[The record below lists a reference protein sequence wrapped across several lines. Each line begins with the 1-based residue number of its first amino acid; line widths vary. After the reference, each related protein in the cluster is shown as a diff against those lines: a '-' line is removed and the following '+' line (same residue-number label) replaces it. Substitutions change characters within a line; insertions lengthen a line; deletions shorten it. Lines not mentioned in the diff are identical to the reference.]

1 MLSSKKPAV
10 VTYTGLIR
18 ACEKAGHWNGAIAI
32 FRQMQYVCTPNVGT
46 CNIMISLYGRHR
58 MFEDALEIF
67 EGVKKG
73 RLARKKMY
81 EEGTCSLTPDQFT
94 YESMLGA
101 CTVCE
106 QWVYFHEVFQEMV
119 RNGFG
124 LHCQRHSWMI
134 APLLKAGQVC
144 CSASYA
150 DLCIIM
156 HVCSPLNCSLFFLS
170 GVKDSTI
177 RLFGVV
183 DHVVLS
189 GLNCLSQMHIV
200 KRMLGCLKN
209 TDGTPN
215 VNVYRVLLASC
226 CTLGQHGEVV
236 SYLKDLLQQ
245 GVAVSSEEWATI
257 FRAALEKLPVA
268 DVESFMS
275 TLTKS
280 DNTYGD
286 MVLKDILNTHSSCE
300 GQFSMN
306 TA

>member
-1 MLSSKKPAV
+1 
-10 VTYTGLIR
+10 
-18 ACEKAGHWNGAIAI
+18 
-32 FRQMQYVCTPNVGT
+32 
-46 CNIMISLYGRHR
+46 
-58 MFEDALEIF
+58 
-67 EGVKKG
+67 
-73 RLARKKMY
+73 
-81 EEGTCSLTPDQFT
+81 
-94 YESMLGA
+94 
-101 CTVCE
+101 
-106 QWVYFHEVFQEMV
+106 
-119 RNGFG
+119 
-124 LHCQRHSWMI
+124 MI

-144 CSASYA
+144 CSASYG

-156 HVCSPLNCSLFFLS
+156 HVRSPLNCSLFFPS

-177 RLFGVV
+177 RWFGAV

-189 GLNCLSQMHIV
+189 GLNFLSQMHIV
-200 KRMLGCLKN
+200 KRMVECLKN

-215 VNVYRVLLASC
+215 VNVYRVLLTSC
-226 CTLGQHGEVV
+226 CTLGQHGEAV
-236 SYLKDLLQQ
+236 SYLNDLLQQ

-275 TLTKS
+275 TLMKS

-286 MVLKDILNTHSSCE
+286 MVLKDILSTQSSCE

>member
-1 MLSSKKPAV
+1 M
-10 VTYTGLIR
+10 YHH
-18 ACEKAGHWNGAIAI
+18 ACV
-32 FRQMQYVCTPNVGT
+32 FSP
-46 CNIMISLYGRHR
+46 
-58 MFEDALEIF
+58 
-67 EGVKKG
+67 
-73 RLARKKMY
+73 
-81 EEGTCSLTPDQFT
+81 QF
-94 YESMLGA
+94 
-101 CTVCE
+101 
-106 QWVYFHEVFQEMV
+106 F
-119 RNGFG
+119 
-124 LHCQRHSWMI
+124 
-134 APLLKAGQVC
+134 P
-144 CSASYA
+144 
-150 DLCIIM
+150 
-156 HVCSPLNCSLFFLS
+156 S

-200 KRMLGCLKN
+200 KRMVGCLKN

-226 CTLGQHGEVV
+226 CALGQHGEVV
-236 SYLKDLLQQ
+236 SYLNDLLQQ
-245 GVAVSSEEWATI
+245 GVAVRSEEWATI

-306 TA
+306 TT